1 MLYTITI
8 EIEAPD
14 SNHAKNL
21 MEAAKEGTYEALDE
35 DKGEDLISW
44 RVDPK

>member
-8 EIEAPD
+8 EIEAP
-14 SNHAKNL
+14 SAENAHKIMNS
-21 MEAAKEGTYEALDE
+21 AADEIYESVDP
-35 DKGEDLISW
+35 DQGEQILSW